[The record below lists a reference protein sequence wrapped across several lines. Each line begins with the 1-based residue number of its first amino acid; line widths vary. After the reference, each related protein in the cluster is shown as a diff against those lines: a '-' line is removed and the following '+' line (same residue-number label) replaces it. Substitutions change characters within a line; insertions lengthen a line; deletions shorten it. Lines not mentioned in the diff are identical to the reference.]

1 MKKKSRFL
9 TGLLSAVMAL
19 SLCALPVSAVGED
32 ATETPAQKTVSTINW
47 SKKGSITIYKYLKG
61 DKAGSTGTGE
71 TDAVPDDA
79 QLLEGAGFTIYKV
92 MDAKQ
97 LKAYYSGEATDG
109 EGKTIAT
116 VDIGTYTDT
125 DTSTGK
131 VTLKAEYEGKKVGN
145 EVVTKKNGV
154 AQFNDLE
161 LGLYVVVETTTPPA
175 VTAPVTPFL
184 VSVPM
189 TAVSTAEK
197 NNQGEKWLYDIK
209 VYPKNTT
216 AKGDVVLKKVGFTGS
231 KTDPEALEG
240 VKFTLQWKNP
250 SGEWENVAKCVDQVT
265 NSEGEITVKDLVKGT
280 YRFIETAGTDSGY
293 IVDKSAGYVF
303 EITEEKAVAI
313 PTDATNKNDYKLSDG
328 KLVINNYRPDLDK
341 KVKNRETGAYE
352 DDSDYSVGD
361 IIPYEITVGVPG
373 NITKLATFVVTDTPT
388 NLHFVNGTGADAADA
403 LVIKC
408 GDDTVSEK
416 AYKVTPDTAADD
428 VAAGFKIEFT
438 PANMKDYAGKDLVI
452 SYKAKLLASAKSD
465 LKENVGN
472 PNTAKLEY
480 TNKIGI
486 DGTEESN
493 GKGEI
498 SDSAT
503 VYTFMIK
510 IVKKKDSANGDVMS
524 GVVFDLYKEYNDDE
538 ADKLP
543 NGAKAIKDAD
553 ATELGLTVTQGKHW
567 ARLGT
572 KTTNDQGIISVEG
585 LSNGNYKLIE
595 TKTDKEYNL
604 LQKPVDVSLTIQYT
618 TNWITKETYEGGKLV
633 KKTYESTTF
642 KPAADKND
650 TLTANPVTTVVNRK
664 GINLPVTGGFG
675 TLLFSG
681 IGALLVVGG
690 VGVLMSTKKKK
701 GNG

>member
-1 MKKKSRFL
+1 M
-9 TGLLSAVMAL
+9 
-19 SLCALPVSAVGED
+19 
-32 ATETPAQKTVSTINW
+32 
-47 SKKGSITIYKYLKG
+47 
-61 DKAGSTGTGE
+61 
-71 TDAVPDDA
+71 
-79 QLLEGAGFTIYKV
+79 
-92 MDAKQ
+92 
-97 LKAYYSGEATDG
+97 
-109 EGKTIAT
+109 
-116 VDIGTYTDT
+116 
-125 DTSTGK
+125 
-131 VTLKAEYEGKKVGN
+131 
-145 EVVTKKNGV
+145 TKKNGV
-154 AQFNDLE
+154 AQFNGLD

-231 KTDPEALEG
+231 KTDAEALAG

-250 SGEWENVAKCVDQVT
+250 SGQWENVAKCVDQVT
-265 NSEGEITVKDLVKGT
+265 NNEGEITVKDLVKGT

-313 PTDATNKNDYKLSDG
+313 PTDATNKNDYKLSGDG

-341 KVKNRETGAYE
+341 KVMDRETGAYE

-373 NITKLATFVVTDTPT
+373 NITKLTTFVVTDTPT
-388 NLHFVNGTGADAADA
+388 NLHFVNGTGADA

-408 GDDTVSEK
+408 GDKAVSEA
-416 AYKVTPDTAADD
+416 AYTVIPVTAADD
-428 VAAGFKIEFT
+428 VAAGFKIAFDPKQME
-438 PANMKDYAGKDLVI
+438 AYAGKDLVI

-465 LKENVGN
+465 LAENVGN

-480 TNKIGI
+480 TNKIGT
-486 DGTEESN
+486 DGIEESN

-524 GVVFDLYKEYNDDE
+524 GVVFDLYKEYNDGE

-543 NGAKAIKDAD
+543 SGAKAIDDAD
-553 ATELGLTVTQGKHW
+553 ATELGLTVTKDKHW
-567 ARLGT
+567 ARLST
-572 KTTNDQGIISVEG
+572 ETTNSQGIISVEG

-604 LQKPVDVSLTIQYT
+604 LQKPVDVSLTIQYE
-618 TNWITKETYEGGKLV
+618 TNWIPKETYEDGKLV
-633 KKTYESTTF
+633 KKTYGSTTF
-642 KPAADKND
+642 KSAADENA

-690 VGVLMSTKKKK
+690 IGVLMSIKKKK
-701 GNG
+701 GNV

>member
-1 MKKKSRFL
+1 M
-9 TGLLSAVMAL
+9 
-19 SLCALPVSAVGED
+19 
-32 ATETPAQKTVSTINW
+32 
-47 SKKGSITIYKYLKG
+47 
-61 DKAGSTGTGE
+61 
-71 TDAVPDDA
+71 
-79 QLLEGAGFTIYKV
+79 
-92 MDAKQ
+92 
-97 LKAYYSGEATDG
+97 
-109 EGKTIAT
+109 
-116 VDIGTYTDT
+116 
-125 DTSTGK
+125 
-131 VTLKAEYEGKKVGN
+131 
-145 EVVTKKNGV
+145 
-154 AQFNDLE
+154 
-161 LGLYVVVETTTPPA
+161 A

-197 NNQGEKWLYDIK
+197 SNQGEKWLYDIK
-209 VYPKNTT
+209 VYPKNAT

-231 KTDPEALEG
+231 KTDPEALAG

-265 NSEGEITVKDLVKGT
+265 DSNGEITVKDLVKGT

-293 IVDKSAGYVF
+293 IVDKSAEYVF
-303 EITEEKAVAI
+303 EITEDKTVAI

-388 NLHFVNGTGADAADA
+388 NLHFVNGTGADA

-408 GDDTVSEK
+408 GDDTVPEK
-416 AYKVTPDTAADD
+416 AYTVTPDTAADD
-428 VAAGFKIEFT
+428 VAAGFKIAFVPNQMET
-438 PANMKDYAGKDLVI
+438 YAGKDLVI
-452 SYKAKLLASAKSD
+452 SYKAELLASAKSD
-465 LKENVGN
+465 LAENVGN

-480 TNKIGI
+480 TNKIGT

-498 SDSAT
+498 GDSAT

-510 IVKKKDSANGDVMS
+510 IVKKKDSTDGDVMS
-524 GVVFDLYKEYNDDE
+524 GVVFDLYKEYNDGE

-543 NGAKAIKDAD
+543 SGAKAIADAD
-553 ATELGLTVTQGKHW
+553 ATELGLTVTKGKHW

-585 LSNGNYKLIE
+585 LSNGKYKLIE

-618 TNWITKETYEGGKLV
+618 TNWGINETYEDGKLV
-633 KKTYESTTF
+633 KKTYKNTTF
-642 KPAADKND
+642 NSAADKNA

-675 TLLFSG
+675 TLLFSA

>member
-19 SLCALPVSAVGED
+19 SLCALPATAAGED

-61 DKAGSTGTGE
+61 DTAGSTGTGE
-71 TDAVPDDA
+71 TDAVPNDA
-79 QLLEGAGFTIYKV
+79 QPLEGAGFTIYKV
-92 MDAKQ
+92 MDDKQ

-116 VDIGTYTDT
+116 VDIDTYTDT

-131 VTLKAEYEGKKVGN
+131 VTLKAEYEKNKVGN

-154 AQFNDLE
+154 AQFNGLD

-231 KTDPEALEG
+231 KTDAEALAG

-250 SGEWENVAKCVDQVT
+250 SGQWENVAKCVDQVT
-265 NSEGEITVKDLVKGT
+265 NNEGEITVKDLVKGT

-313 PTDATNKNDYKLSDG
+313 PTDATNKNDYKLSGDG

-341 KVKNRETGAYE
+341 KVMDRETGAYE

-373 NITKLATFVVTDTPT
+373 NITKLTTFVVTDTPT
-388 NLHFVNGTGADAADA
+388 NLHFVNGTGADA

-408 GDDTVSEK
+408 GDKAVSEA
-416 AYKVTPDTAADD
+416 AYTVIPVTAADD
-428 VAAGFKIEFT
+428 VAAGFKIAFDPKQME
-438 PANMKDYAGKDLVI
+438 AYAGKDLVI

-465 LKENVGN
+465 LAENVGN

-486 DGTEESN
+486 DGIEESN

-524 GVVFDLYKEYNDDE
+524 GVVFDLYKEYNDGE

-543 NGAKAIKDAD
+543 SGAKAIDDAD
-553 ATELGLTVTQGKHW
+553 ATELGLTVTKDKHW
-567 ARLGT
+567 ARLST
-572 KTTNDQGIISVEG
+572 ETTNSQGIISVEG

-618 TNWITKETYEGGKLV
+618 TNWSIKGTYEGGKLV
-633 KKTYESTTF
+633 KKTYENTTF
-642 KPAADKND
+642 TSAADKNA